1 MTFYLVSLLLMQDS
15 NVTFLD
21 SQGSSLVFLSCML
34 WSCAQFWEWCLDLT
48 GITSLSPSSS
58 TLFLCSCLPLS
69 ERFLPQL
76 MLFFFFLNYMR
87 TEWSLRGKG
96 NCCSCLQPRNSKSC
110 KFSCTAS
117 TQTNWMH
124 SSRPWQGKSLKET
137 LPGCSSSP
145 IAAVICAVCFLA
157 MRAARKVLVFSCC
170 FVFLRP
176 RFSCGQDF
184 ALLRWWVWGSPL

>member
-1 MTFYLVSLLLMQDS
+1 MLLFWIPKDHPWFSFLACFDPVLSSGKDAWISLVSLHL
-15 NVTFLD
+15 
-21 SQGSSLVFLSCML
+21 
-34 WSCAQFWEWCLDLT
+34 A
-48 GITSLSPSSS
+48 
-58 TLFLCSCLPLS
+58 LPLPLFS
-69 ERFLPQL
+69 FAPVCHFLNVFFHNSC
-76 MLFFFFLNYMR
+76 FFFFLNYMR

-124 SSRPWQGKSLKET
+124 SPRPWQGKSLKET

-170 FVFLRP
+170 FVFLRA

-184 ALLRWWVWGSPL
+184 ALLHWWVWGSPL